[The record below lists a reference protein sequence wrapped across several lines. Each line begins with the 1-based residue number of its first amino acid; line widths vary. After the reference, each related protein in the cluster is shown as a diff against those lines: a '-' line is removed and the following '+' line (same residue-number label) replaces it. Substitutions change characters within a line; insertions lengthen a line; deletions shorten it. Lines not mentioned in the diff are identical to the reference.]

1 MYELVL
7 FIELTHIRICV
18 TYVLFCTERKTM
30 KHNKILATIAM
41 AALLTLGA
49 CGGGNSGSKSSG
61 NGGKSSG
68 GSKTSTTSVPPA
80 PVKGKQIDEIKL
92 VTKTTDNK
100 VYVQFKGSETLLTAA
115 DKIEYAFGIST
126 DSAIPEAGED
136 GTISSENFVYGKA
149 VPAATDF
156 QQITFTPAADA
167 TKVEFSF
174 EYCLTDIAGIK
185 TGVYNFFGGF
195 SADSYEPL
203 EFVDA
208 NAEFMAR
215 DTKYDYFMR
224 TDGNPNGLAIE
235 DLGPFAVTEGSVVKL
250 ADADLP
256 VKDPALT
263 AGYYLKVG
271 GTQAQ
276 AYTQEQLDAWNTK
289 LDYQRMNGY
298 TKFSSVDFF
307 WKLEGAKVYL
317 YMALANCISDLSAD
331 NPLRT
336 YMIHC
341 TADAPDPAPRGFNP
355 GKLLPSVDILTNNVF
370 SFADDNVKITV
381 IGDTS
386 KGQNDG
392 EDHFY
397 GALGVQVEYINAPE
411 PVAAE

>member
-1 MYELVL
+1 
-7 FIELTHIRICV
+7 
-18 TYVLFCTERKTM
+18 
-30 KHNKILATIAM
+30 M

-49 CGGGNSGSKSSG
+49 CGGGDAGKSSG
-61 NGGKSSG
+61 NGNKSTS
-68 GSKTSTTSVPPA
+68 GSKQSTTVVPPK
-80 PVKGKQIDEIKL
+80 PVKGQQIDEIKL
-92 VTKTTDNK
+92 VKKTTDNK

-115 DKIEYAFGIST
+115 DKLQYAFGIST

-136 GTISSENFVYGKA
+136 GTISSDNFIYGKA
-149 VPAATDF
+149 APAAEDF
-156 QQITFTPAADA
+156 KEIAFTPAADDS
-167 TKVEFSF
+167 KVEFTF
-174 EYCLTDIAGIK
+174 EYCLTDIADIK
-185 TGVYNFFGGF
+185 TGVYNLFGGF
-195 SADSYEPL
+195 TADSYEPL
-203 EFVDA
+203 EFVEE

-271 GTQAQ
+271 GAQAQ
-276 AYTQEQLDAWNTK
+276 AYTQDQLDAWNTR

-317 YMALANCISDLSAD
+317 YMALANCINDLSAD

-336 YMIHC
+336 YMIHV
-341 TADAPDPAPRGFNP
+341 TADAPNPLPRNFNP
-355 GKLLPSVDILTNNVF
+355 GKLLPSVDILTNNAY

-397 GALGVQVEYINAPE
+397 GALGIQVEYINAPAPADGGE
-411 PVAAE
+411 AA